1 MIKWTRKTWVLLKGA
16 MLLSQDDKMNKK
28 NLVIPKGTMLL
39 SLDVRMDKKDVGAT
53 KNCNVID
60 TIL

>member
-1 MIKWTRKTWVLLKGA
+1 M
-16 MLLSQDDKMNKK
+16 DKKD
-28 NLVIPKGTMLL
+28 LVIPKGTMLL